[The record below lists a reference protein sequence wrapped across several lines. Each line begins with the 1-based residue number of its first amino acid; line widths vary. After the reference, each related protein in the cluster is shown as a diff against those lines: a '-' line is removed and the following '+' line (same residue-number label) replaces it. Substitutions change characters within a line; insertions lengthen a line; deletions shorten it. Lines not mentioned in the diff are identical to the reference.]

1 MARNYRIEYDSYH
14 SKPGQKKRRAERN
27 KARSAAIKK
36 GTAKKGDGLEVHHIN
51 APRLGSL
58 SKTKTAVVSRSYN
71 RKRQPSRG
79 GKKS

>member
-1 MARNYRIEYDSYH
+1 MARDYKKEYADYH
-14 SKPGQKKRRAERN
+14 GTAAQKKRRAERN
-27 KARSAAIKK
+27 KSRSAAIKK

-58 SKTKTAVVSRSYN
+58 SKVKTAVVSRSYN